1 MLTVQNYEQKIAP
14 TDTNITIHIIGD
26 VLADVRVEKRFL
38 LPIDMKPFSDTRFE
52 FRDETLKTDHVQ
64 ILDASIKT
72 NSSVY
77 EIMRKKTKIQSQ
89 TSKDSHLSLSF
100 TSSNSS
106 REFTFSS
113 RYAIRIFQ
121 NHLILPQ
128 SILRSTHKTVI
139 KIESMS
145 CSIQS
150 INSLP
155 TDTDI
160 VVKDRKATISISR
173 EVISDAIVR
182 IETSTEDAE
191 EEEEI
196 ICVAKYR
203 DIALM
208 KRVSSKEYF
217 QDREVVVI
225 ATRAFAR
232 AYVARSSHI
241 T

>member
-38 LPIDMKPFSDTRFE
+38 LPIDMKPFSDTSFE

-64 ILDASIKT
+64 ILDVSIKT

-77 EIMRKKTKIQSQ
+77 EMMRKKIMIQSQ

-121 NHLILPQ
+121 NHLILRVGE
-128 SILRSTHKTVI
+128 IGR
-139 KIESMS
+139 M
-145 CSIQS
+145 
-150 INSLP
+150 
-155 TDTDI
+155 
-160 VVKDRKATISISR
+160 DRTF
-173 EVISDAIVR
+173 
-182 IETSTEDAE
+182 
-191 EEEEI
+191 
-196 ICVAKYR
+196 
-203 DIALM
+203 L
-208 KRVSSKEYF
+208 F
-217 QDREVVVI
+217 G
-225 ATRAFAR
+225 
-232 AYVARSSHI
+232 
-241 T
+241 